1 LDEAAHNLTKVQNRV
16 ISDIENRLGMACMQ
30 LRKYKEA
37 YTYFQR
43 AVQLGCPPAAFNLGL
58 CYESGIGTS
67 QDFKLVLKMHAVLSM
82 PTYFVGCLGTAI
94 VLHYFFLKA
103 TFSFYLEMLYH
114 LHKYFII
121 R

>member
-1 LDEAAHNLTKVQNRV
+1 
-16 ISDIENRLGMACMQ
+16 MQ

-37 YTYFQR
+37 HTYFQR

-58 CYESGIGTS
+58 CYESGIGTP

-82 PTYFVGCLGTAI
+82 LARSVGCLETII

-103 TFSFYLEMLYH
+103 SFSFYLFGNTVSPAQI
-114 LHKYFII
+114 FII